1 MAISFQFLRLSF
13 RLQRVFWLMHCFNES
28 APLANIFDCMKGH
41 NRKLNRLRAREHNGG
56 GAVKMQDRFFT
67 QTNRSGGIRERW
79 RGLVLTQSPL
89 QCYCST
95 APTPFTQ
102 HSTVHNRCRNWWV
115 TAPSNS
121 YAPSITGF
129 NQRGKEKLEKE
140 MERDRQWK
148 GQTPGGGTCFI
159 THIITSLIATQAI

>member
-1 MAISFQFLRLSF
+1 
-13 RLQRVFWLMHCFNES
+13 MHCFNES

-41 NRKLNRLRAREHNGG
+41 NRKLNRLREKEHNGG
-56 GAVKMQDRFFT
+56 GAVKMQDRFFRA
-67 QTNRSGGIRERW
+67 NGLEWGASGVGGGASVNP
-79 RGLVLTQSPL
+79 RGSPVR
-89 QCYCST
+89 CHCST
-95 APTPFTQ
+95 ARTPFTQ
-102 HSTVHNRCRNWWV
+102 HPTVHNSPRNWWV

-129 NQRGKEKLEKE
+129 NQREKEKLEKE

>member
-1 MAISFQFLRLSF
+1 
-13 RLQRVFWLMHCFNES
+13 MHCFNES

-41 NRKLNRLRAREHNGG
+41 NRKLNRLREKEHNGSS
-56 GAVKMQDRFFT
+56 AVTMRDRFFRA
-67 QTNRSGGIRERW
+67 NGLKWGASGVGSGVSVNP
-79 RGLVLTQSPL
+79 RGSL
-89 QCYCST
+89 QWCHCST
-95 APTPFTQ
+95 ARTPSTQ
-102 HSTVHNRCRNWWV
+102 HPTVHNSPRNWWV

-129 NQRGKEKLEKE
+129 NQREKEKLEEE